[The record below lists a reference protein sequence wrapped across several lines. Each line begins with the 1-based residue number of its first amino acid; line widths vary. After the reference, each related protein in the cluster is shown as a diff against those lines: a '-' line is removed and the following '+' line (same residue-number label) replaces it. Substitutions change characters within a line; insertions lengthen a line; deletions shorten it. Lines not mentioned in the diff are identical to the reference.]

1 MKRFLA
7 GLLMAFTCVVSMA
20 QTDSVAAQD
29 ESVSKWRFTF
39 SMDTNVLRG
48 VYNGMP
54 QFKDRSNQVVYRFEL
69 SRMITRYA
77 GVYGAVVLGT
87 NGKEEWDSYLPP
99 FLDAGASTTIH
110 FTNSDKGFQ
119 FGAFGLLRVW
129 RFDIMPMLG
138 FGAVARGGSDGLAT
152 YSISDESTDML
163 YYYMRQEGPS
173 WRLKLVP
180 GCRFNYRCSQL
191 LDIHVGV
198 EYPVRLTGS
207 SKVTLAVL
215 DAYTGIP
222 IMPVYQFKKRTPL
235 MFSLGA
241 SFKWGKL

>member
-7 GLLMAFTCVVSMA
+7 GLFMALTCVVSMA
-20 QTDSVAAQD
+20 QTDSEQD
-29 ESVSKWRFTF
+29 ELVSKWRFTF

-69 SRMITRYA
+69 DRMITRHM

-99 FLDAGASTTIH
+99 YLEKGASTTIH

-119 FGAFGLLRVW
+119 FGAFGFLRVG
-129 RFDIMPMLG
+129 RFAIMPMLG
-138 FGAVARGGSDGLAT
+138 IGWTARSGSNELST
-152 YSISDESTDML
+152 YSISDESTDMT
-163 YYYMRQEGPS
+163 YYYLKQEGPT

-180 GCRFNYRCSQL
+180 GCRVNYRCSQL

-198 EYPVRLTGS
+198 EYPVPLTGS
-207 SKVTLAVL
+207 SKVSLSVL
-215 DAYTGIP
+215 DAYTGVP

-235 MFSLGA
+235 MLSLGF
-241 SFKWGKL
+241 SFKWGH